1 MNATDQRRHLAPVP
15 TNTNTAEPPHDIAAE
30 QIVIGAMLLSRDAVD
45 DVTQLI
51 HDPATFYR
59 PAHQVIYETV
69 VDMADRGCELSPVAV
84 HAELAKQGERAI
96 TAVYLHE
103 CVAQVPVIANAGYY
117 ARIVAE
123 RAVLRRLVEAG
134 TRIAQIGYSGTGEI
148 DDLVDLARAE
158 ADRATEPTT
167 THTHT
172 ELTIG
177 DRMPGYMD
185 RLERGRDAT
194 NLIPVPYNTLRRLV
208 PGFAP
213 GQLIAVG
220 GRPGTGK
227 SVLAVDILRKVSVEG
242 GMPSILFSMEM
253 TADEVM
259 DRIHAAEGDI
269 NLAKF
274 TRGRLDD
281 TDWDKFARTVGRV
294 AEAPLVID
302 DSPNVS
308 LAHIRS
314 RLRAMSRRGPA
325 RIAVIDYLQLMD
337 MPKEANREQEIAKTT
352 RALKNMAREFELP
365 IVVLAQVNRNVVHRT
380 DKTPTLA
387 DFRESG
393 AVEQDANIAILLHRP
408 EIHDPEDRPGE
419 LDLIVAKNR
428 SGPLG
433 TETVQAQMHYSRC
446 VDFADPRAI
455 R

>member
-1 MNATDQRRHLAPVP
+1 MTTTDQRRHLAPVP

-30 QIVIGAMLLSRDAVD
+30 QIVIGAMLLTRDA
-45 DVTQLI
+45 I
-51 HDPATFYR
+51 HDTADHLTAADFYR
-59 PAHQVIYETV
+59 PAHQVIYDTIL
-69 VDMADRGCELSPVAV
+69 DMDGHNEPVTPVSV
-84 HAELAKQGERAI
+84 HAELVKRGERAI
-96 TAVYLHE
+96 TALYLHD
-103 CVAQVPVIANAGYY
+103 CVTAVPVAANAGYY

-123 RAVLRRLVEAG
+123 RAAFRRLVQAG
-134 TRIAQIGYSGTGEI
+134 TRIAQLGYSGTGDI
-148 DDLVDLARAE
+148 DTVLDLARTE

-177 DRMPGYMD
+177 DRMPGYID
-185 RLERGRDAT
+185 RLENGRDAT

-220 GRPGTGK
+220 ARPGTGK

-242 GMPSILFSMEM
+242 GMPAILFSLEM

-281 TDWDKFARTVGRV
+281 TDWAKFARTAGRV
-294 AEAPLVID
+294 AEAPMVID

-365 IVVLAQVNRNVVHRT
+365 IVVLAQVNRNAVHRN